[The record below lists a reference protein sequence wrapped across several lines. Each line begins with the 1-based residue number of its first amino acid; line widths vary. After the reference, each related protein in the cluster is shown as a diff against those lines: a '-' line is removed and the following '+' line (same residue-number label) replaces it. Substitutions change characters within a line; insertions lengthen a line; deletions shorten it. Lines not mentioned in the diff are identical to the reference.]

1 MKFLIRRLLK
11 EVEEEQYYK
20 INASEYVELMKLSGY
35 HGNVTKL
42 KKFGGKPLWIIGS
55 VVLSNTPTD
64 SLGNVAKID
73 GSLDISHTKVSDI
86 SGIEVKGHIW
96 DSDTPIERKR
106 IAAELRE
113 KLAEVER
120 RRQSGEWDLNS
131 ESIDDEGIKANAL
144 YQYLVDNGDVE
155 VLDEEDKERL
165 SNLKIELNKLQDE
178 YNNIEDP
185 ELVSDLYDR
194 ITDLEGDIEG
204 LENENSD
211 VYIISPLKWK
221 NYGLSMFEVI
231 GIPGLRN
238 REYTVGDSD
247 EMDKAL
253 DSYADDYVGDVGIEN
268 FSEYILE
275 SCIDKDYLSSYVRD
289 WYEDDVWQN
298 PDVYFNEDDFELT
311 EEQEREKEFIEAEIE
326 KYEGRQENLNSEI
339 EEPDEYTRMYDQIQD
354 HIDSLQE
361 RLENIVPN
369 TDEPTQ
375 DMVDRVV
382 DERIEEA
389 TNDPVRFIKNYGLEI
404 KNFVDL
410 DDLAKYLVD
419 SEGYEL
425 LNSYDGSVDNVSLDD
440 ETYYIMRIN

>member
-1 MKFLIRRLLK
+1 MKFLIRKLLR
-11 EVEEEQYYK
+11 EIEEDQYYR
-20 INASEYVELMKLSGY
+20 ISASEYVELMKLSGY

-42 KKFGGKPLWIIGS
+42 KKFGGKPLLIIGS
-55 VVLSNTPTD
+55 VVLTNTPTD
-64 SLGNVAKID
+64 SLGNVAKIE

-86 SGIEVKGHIW
+86 SGIEVKGHVW

-113 KLAEVER
+113 KLAEVEVR
-120 RRQSGEWDLNS
+120 RSKSEWDLNS
-131 ESIDDEGIKANAL
+131 ESIDDEGIRANAL
-144 YQYLVDNGDVE
+144 YRYLVDNGDIE
-155 VLDEEDKERL
+155 ELDEEEKERL
-165 SNLKIELNKLQDE
+165 STLKIELDKLQDE
-178 YNNIEDP
+178 YNNVEDP

-211 VYIISPLKWK
+211 VYIISPLEWK
-221 NYGLSMFEVI
+221 NYGLSMFEVV

-238 REYTVGDSD
+238 REYSVGDTD

-253 DSYADDYVGDVGIEN
+253 DSHGYDYVRDVGIEN
-268 FSEYILE
+268 FSESILE
-275 SCIDKDYLSSYVRD
+275 YCIDKDYLSDYVRD
-289 WYEDDVWQN
+289 WYEDDVQQN

-311 EEQEREKEFIEAEIE
+311 AEQEREKDLIETEIE
-326 KYEGRQENLNSEI
+326 EYEVRQQNLDNEI
-339 EEPDEYTRMYDQIQD
+339 EEPDEYSRMYDQIQD

-361 RLENIVPN
+361 RLEEITPN

-382 DERIEEA
+382 DERIDEA
-389 TNDPVRFIKNYGLEI
+389 TSEPIRFIKNYGLEI

-425 LNSYDGSVDNVSLDD
+425 LNSYDGHVDNVSLDD
-440 ETYYIMRIN
+440 ETYYIMRVN

>member
-1 MKFLIRRLLK
+1 MKFLIRKLLR
-11 EVEEEQYYK
+11 EIEEDQYYR
-20 INASEYVELMKLSGY
+20 ISASEYVELMKLSGY

-42 KKFGGKPLWIIGS
+42 KKFGGKPLLIIGS
-55 VVLSNTPTD
+55 VVLTNTPTD
-64 SLGNVAKID
+64 SLGNVAKIE

-86 SGIEVKGHIW
+86 SGIEVKGHVW

-113 KLAEVER
+113 KLAEVEVR
-120 RRQSGEWDLNS
+120 RSNSEWDLNS
-131 ESIDDEGIKANAL
+131 ESIDDEGIRANAL
-144 YQYLVDNGDVE
+144 YRYLVDNGDIE
-155 VLDEEDKERL
+155 ELDEEEKERL
-165 SNLKIELNKLQDE
+165 STLKIELDKLQDE
-178 YNNIEDP
+178 YNNVEDP

-204 LENENSD
+204 LENENND

-221 NYGLSMFEVI
+221 NYGLSMFEVV

-238 REYTVGDSD
+238 REYSVGDTD

-253 DSYADDYVGDVGIEN
+253 DSYGYEYVRDVGIEN
-268 FSEYILE
+268 FSEFILE
-275 SCIDKDYLSSYVRD
+275 DCIDKDYLSSYVRD
-289 WYEDDVWQN
+289 WYEDDVQQN

-311 EEQEREKEFIEAEIE
+311 DEQEREKELIEAEIE
-326 KYEGRQENLNSEI
+326 EYEVRQQNLDSEI
-339 EEPDEYTRMYDQIQD
+339 EEPDEYSRMYDQIQD

-361 RLENIVPN
+361 RLEEITPN

-382 DERIEEA
+382 DERIDEA
-389 TNDPVRFIKNYGLEI
+389 TSEPIEFIKNYGLEI

-425 LNSYDGSVDNVSLDD
+425 LNSYDGHVDNVSLDD
-440 ETYYIMRIN
+440 ETYYIMRVN

>member
-1 MKFLIRRLLK
+1 MKFLIRKLLR
-11 EVEEEQYYK
+11 EIEEDQYYR
-20 INASEYVELMKLSGY
+20 ISASEYVELMKLSGY

-42 KKFGGKPLWIIGS
+42 KKFGGKPLLIIGS

-64 SLGNVAKID
+64 SLGNVAKIE

-86 SGIEVKGHIW
+86 SGIEVKGHVW

-113 KLAEVER
+113 KLAEVEVR
-120 RRQSGEWDLNS
+120 RSNSEWDLNS
-131 ESIDDEGIKANAL
+131 ESIDDEGIRANAL
-144 YQYLVDNGDVE
+144 YQYLVDNGDIE
-155 VLDEEDKERL
+155 ELDEEEKERL
-165 SNLKIELNKLQDE
+165 STLKIELDKLQDE
-178 YNNIEDP
+178 YNNVEDP

-221 NYGLSMFEVI
+221 NYGLSMFEVV

-238 REYTVGDSD
+238 REYSVGDTD

-253 DSYADDYVGDVGIEN
+253 DSYGYDYVRDVGIEN
-268 FSEYILE
+268 FSEFILE
-275 SCIDKDYLSSYVRD
+275 DCIDKDYLSSYVRD
-289 WYEDDVWQN
+289 WYEDDVQQN

-311 EEQEREKEFIEAEIE
+311 DEQEREKELIEAEIE
-326 KYEGRQENLNSEI
+326 EYEVRQQNLDSEI
-339 EEPDEYTRMYDQIQD
+339 EEPDEYSRMYDQIQD

-361 RLENIVPN
+361 RLEEITPN

-382 DERIEEA
+382 DERIDEA
-389 TNDPVRFIKNYGLEI
+389 TSEPIEFIKNYGLEI

-425 LNSYDGSVDNVSLDD
+425 LNSYDGHVDNVSLDD
-440 ETYYIMRIN
+440 ETYYIMRVN

>member
-1 MKFLIRRLLK
+1 
-11 EVEEEQYYK
+11 
-20 INASEYVELMKLSGY
+20 
-35 HGNVTKL
+35 
-42 KKFGGKPLWIIGS
+42 
-55 VVLSNTPTD
+55 
-64 SLGNVAKID
+64 
-73 GSLDISHTKVSDI
+73 
-86 SGIEVKGHIW
+86 
-96 DSDTPIERKR
+96 
-106 IAAELRE
+106 
-113 KLAEVER
+113 
-120 RRQSGEWDLNS
+120 
-131 ESIDDEGIKANAL
+131 
-144 YQYLVDNGDVE
+144 
-155 VLDEEDKERL
+155 
-165 SNLKIELNKLQDE
+165 
-178 YNNIEDP
+178 
-185 ELVSDLYDR
+185 
-194 ITDLEGDIEG
+194 
-204 LENENSD
+204 
-211 VYIISPLKWK
+211 
-221 NYGLSMFEVI
+221 MFEVI

-238 REYTVGDSD
+238 REYSVGDSD
-247 EMDKAL
+247 EMDEAL

-369 TDEPTQ
+369 TYEPTQ

-382 DERIEEA
+382 DERIDEA
-389 TNDPVRFIKNYGLEI
+389 TSDPIRFIKNYGLEI

-440 ETYYIMRIN
+440 ETYYIMRVN